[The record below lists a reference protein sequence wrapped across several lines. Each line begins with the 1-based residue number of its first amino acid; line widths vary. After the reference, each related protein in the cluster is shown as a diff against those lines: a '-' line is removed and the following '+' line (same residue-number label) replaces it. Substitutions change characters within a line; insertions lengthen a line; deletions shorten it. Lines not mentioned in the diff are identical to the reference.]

1 MIKLYF
7 LLFHSLTLPI
17 FTAMKICALA
27 LLLLLKTAAFPA
39 LGKEPVTPNQFSG
52 TDTERIQQAVD
63 AAKAHGGIVRIPA
76 YNANGGF
83 IWKLDEAILL
93 PGNTT
98 VMFDN
103 CTLQLSDV
111 CRDNMF
117 RSGNVGEGITQPGW
131 LQNIH
136 LVGIGKVVLKGAD
149 NPRSTGDGARRLTL
163 DPDKEIANGNRRVSY
178 GSDAAHPDRKQ
189 TGDWRNVMILIAQV
203 DGFTLKNVRIE
214 NSHAWAV
221 SFEKTRNAELSDIE
235 LYNPEEITVQGR
247 TVKVF
252 NKDGIDLRQ
261 GCKNFRIQNISG
273 FTADDFIALSSL
285 DVTPGLTRS
294 NGSLASTMVT
304 RAGWYGPEDD
314 IEQIFITNINCRS
327 ICRAIA
333 IRASDSAGVHHVY
346 INGLVSQEV
355 KGEGGKHNALLVGGK
370 GYGELSHPGK
380 INNIYAM
387 NITTAGHA
395 AVMIEAPAADC
406 HFMNILYNGNDP
418 QVIHY
423 AMDREL
429 MRNITETNLVKSNK
443 AE

>member
-1 MIKLYF
+1 MKLF
-7 LLFHSLTLPI
+7 S
-17 FTAMKICALA
+17 LA
-27 LLLLLKTAAFPA
+27 LFVLLKTASIPAF
-39 LGKEPVTPNQFSG
+39 GKEPVTPNQFSG

-63 AAKAHGGIVRIPA
+63 AAKNHGDIVRIPA
-76 YNANGGF
+76 WNANGSF
-83 IWKLDEAILL
+83 TWKVDKAILL
-93 PGNTT
+93 PGSIT
-98 VMFDN
+98 VLLDN
-103 CTLQLSDV
+103 CTIQLSDS

-117 RSGNVGEGITQPGW
+117 RSSNVGEGITQPGW
-131 LQNIH
+131 LQDIS
-136 LVGIGKVVLKGAD
+136 LTGIGKVVLKGAD
-149 NPRSTGDGARRLTL
+149 NPRSTGDGARQLTL
-163 DPDKEIANGNRRVSY
+163 DPDKEIARGNRRVSY
-178 GSDAAHPDRKQ
+178 GSDAAYPDRKQ

-221 SFEKTRNAELSDIE
+221 SFERTRNAELSDIE

-247 TVKVF
+247 TLKVF

-261 GCKNFRIQNISG
+261 GCKNFRIHNISG

-285 DVTPGLTRS
+285 DVKPALTRS

-314 IEQIFITNINCRS
+314 TEQIFITNINCWS

-333 IRASDSAGVHHVY
+333 IRASDSAGIQHVY
-346 INGLVSQEV
+346 INGLISQEV
-355 KGEGGKHNALLVGGK
+355 KGEGGKHNALLIGGK

-387 NITTAGHA
+387 NIMSTGHA

-423 AMDREL
+423 AMDRKF
-429 MRNITETNLVKSNK
+429 MQNITETNLVKSNK
-443 AE
+443 K